1 MLKRMLVAVL
11 VMAAAMASVS
21 VLADGEYYEI
31 GSNPMDASRVPN
43 PATDAIVKLASDSP
57 VVSMIG
63 GGGAVATGKRL
74 RAGELVVIDKATRVA
89 KWVAR
94 CGNEIVAPKGW
105 IPEGP
110 VMDLSGG
117 PAQQATQA
125 VAGPAPQAQNQQ
137 PVQVDVNVHQ
147 DQQTP
152 QPTYVQEAQ
161 PGFWDMV
168 GMSFAQAFAQGLGEG
183 LAYRMVWGGGYGGYG
198 YGGFAPVVYYPSP
211 AYYGGGGGGDVF
223 VNKYV
228 TKTIYVNS
236 FNSTSTWI
244 NNPGGPRGGGGGPVD
259 PPADPGSGSGGTG
272 GGTGT
277 GGGPVDPG
285 SNLRAQRNNVGRGE
299 GSGSRKP
306 LTEAQIARDF
316 RGQSGSSVKPHGPTV
331 GNDAYRPSARGG
343 ERYQQPSGNIQ
354 QRGGRQIMPPQRQ
367 SPSQMAPRQNTPRY
381 APPSY
386 RGGWQTA
393 PPRYS
398 APPRFFSAP
407 VFRGGGEYTRP
418 FAPVFRGGGG
428 YSRPSAP
435 VFRGGGYSRPFAPVF
450 RGGGYSRPSVPVF
463 RGGRR

>member
-1 MLKRMLVAVL
+1 
-11 VMAAAMASVS
+11 
-21 VLADGEYYEI
+21 
-31 GSNPMDASRVPN
+31 MDSSRVPN

-57 VVSMIG
+57 IISMIG
-63 GGGAVATGKRL
+63 GGGVIATGKRL
-74 RAGELVVIDKATRVA
+74 RAGELVVIDKATHVA

-94 CGNEIVAPKGW
+94 CGNEIVAPKDW
-105 IPEGP
+105 IPQGP

-125 VAGPAPQAQNQQ
+125 VATAEQPSAQQSASPQPQQ
-137 PVQVDVNVHQ
+137 VQVDVNVHQ
-147 DQQTP
+147 DQKPP
-152 QPTYVQEAQ
+152 QPIYVQEAQ

-183 LAYRMVWGGGYGGYG
+183 IAYRMVWGGGPGYYGGY
-198 YGGFAPVVYYPSP
+198 YAPVVYYPP
-211 AYYGGGGGGDVF
+211 AASVYGGGDVF

-228 TKTIYVNS
+228 TKTIYVN
-236 FNSTSTWI
+236 NSTSTWI

-277 GGGPVDPG
+277 GGGGPVDPG

-299 GSGSRKP
+299 GSSRKP
-306 LTEAQIARDF
+306 LTGDQIARDF
-316 RGQSGSSVKPHGPTV
+316 RGQTGSPVEPHGPTV

-343 ERYQQPSGNIQ
+343 ERYRQPSD
-354 QRGGRQIMPPQRQ
+354 GGRQIMPPQRQ
-367 SPSQMAPRQNTPRY
+367 PRQVVPRQNTPRY

-386 RGGWQTA
+386 RGGWQTT

-398 APPRFFSAP
+398 APPRLHPAP
-407 VFRGGGEYTRP
+407 VFRGGGEYARP

-428 YSRPSAP
+428 YSRP
-435 VFRGGGYSRPFAPVF
+435 FAP
-450 RGGGYSRPSVPVF
+450 PF

>member
-11 VMAAAMASVS
+11 VMAVAMASVS

-63 GGGAVATGKRL
+63 GGGVVATGKRL
-74 RAGELVVIDKATRVA
+74 KAGELLVVDKTTHVA

-94 CGNEIVAPKGW
+94 CGNQIVAPKGW
-105 IPEGP
+105 IPKGP

-125 VAGPAPQAQNQQ
+125 VATAEQPSAQQSASPQPQQ
-137 PVQVDVNVHQ
+137 VQVDVNVHQ

-183 LAYRMVWGGGYGGYG
+183 IAYRMVWGGGPGYYGGY
-198 YGGFAPVVYYPSP
+198 YAPVVYYPP
-211 AYYGGGGGGDVF
+211 AASVYGGGDVF

-228 TKTIYVNS
+228 TKTIYVN
-236 FNSTSTWI
+236 NSTSTWI

-259 PPADPGSGSGGTG
+259 PPADPGSAGGGTG

-277 GGGPVDPG
+277 GGGPIDPG
-285 SNLRAQRNNVGRGE
+285 SNLRAQR
-299 GSGSRKP
+299 KP
-306 LTEAQIARDF
+306 LTGDQIARDF
-316 RGQSGSSVKPHGPTV
+316 RRGQTGSSVKPHGPTV
-331 GNDAYRPSARGG
+331 GNDAYPSAPSARGG
-343 ERYQQPSGNIQ
+343 ERYRQPSD
-354 QRGGRQIMPPQRQ
+354 GGRQIMPPQRQ
-367 SPSQMAPRQNTPRY
+367 PGQMTPRQNTPRY
-381 APPSY
+381 APPS
-386 RGGWQTA
+386 GGWQQPRVQPRRQMPRWSYARA
-393 PPRYS
+393 PRYYS
-398 APPRFFSAP
+398 APPRSFSSP

-428 YSRPSAP
+428 YSRP
-435 VFRGGGYSRPFAPVF
+435 FAP
-450 RGGGYSRPSVPVF
+450 PF